1 MYSFS
6 VQGKHLRN
14 RTTVSRLGPI
24 EFSAKTFT
32 ERRDEVKLVGII
44 LWSRTEVHAS
54 RKILLVVTK
63 CEFQE
68 EEDSSTS
75 TVMAPI
81 TRWENS
87 LDA

>member
-14 RTTVSRLGPI
+14 QTTISRLGPI

-32 ERRDEVKLVGII
+32 EHRDEVKLVGII

-63 CEFQE
+63 CVFQE

-75 TVMAPI
+75 MVMAPI
-81 TRWENS
+81 SRWENS
-87 LDA
+87 LDT